1 MGASSGGPGGEA
13 EEFISGVS
21 ANGLHT
27 IPHRQREGEV
37 FYAYNRF
44 LFAL

>member
-1 MGASSGGPGGEA
+1 MGAPPGGPGGET
-13 EEFISGVS
+13 EEFISGGS

-27 IPHRQREGEV
+27 IPHRQRAGKA